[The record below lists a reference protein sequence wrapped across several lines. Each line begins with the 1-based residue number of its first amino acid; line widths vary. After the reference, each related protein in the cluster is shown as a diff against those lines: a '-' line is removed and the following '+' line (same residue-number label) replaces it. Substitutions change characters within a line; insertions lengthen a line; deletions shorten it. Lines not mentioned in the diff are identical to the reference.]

1 MQILEKEKISAL
13 IQIGFAG
20 CAKGQ
25 IFQARRLFEGLL
37 CADSELVGAKIGLA
51 FSYIVVDDF
60 DRVIQRVKVNAFC
73 RHTDHI
79 HMGLQDH
86 LRRLFISCGGRL
98 VNDDIAELI
107 PDSGQAMASGP
118 VHEIVANL
126 LLVM

>member
-13 IQIGFAG
+13 IQLGFAG

-60 DRVIQRVKVNAFC
+60 DKADQILDELLVSHSDDADVKAMKVFSLS
-73 RHTDHI
+73 
-79 HMGLQDH
+79 LQKKSEEAKK
-86 LRRLFISCGGRL
+86 L
-98 VNDDIAELI
+98 
-107 PDSGQAMASGP
+107 ASS
-118 VHEIVANL
+118 VDASQQSAYNLCQDALNL
-126 LLVM
+126 LDR

>member
-60 DRVIQRVKVNAFC
+60 DKADQILDELLVSHSDDADVKAMKVFSLS
-73 RHTDHI
+73 
-79 HMGLQDH
+79 LQKKSEEAKK
-86 LRRLFISCGGRL
+86 L
-98 VNDDIAELI
+98 
-107 PDSGQAMASGP
+107 ASS
-118 VHEIVANL
+118 VDASQQSAYNLCQDALNL
-126 LLVM
+126 LDR

>member
-37 CADSELVGAKIGLA
+37 CSDSELVGAKIGLA

-60 DRVIQRVKVNAFC
+60 DKADQILDELLVSHSDDADVKAMKVFSLA
-73 RHTDHI
+73 
-79 HMGLQDH
+79 LQKKSEEAKK
-86 LRRLFISCGGRL
+86 L
-98 VNDDIAELI
+98 
-107 PDSGQAMASGP
+107 ASS
-118 VHEIVANL
+118 VDASQQSAYNLCQDALNL
-126 LLVM
+126 LDR

>member
-60 DRVIQRVKVNAFC
+60 DKADQILDELLVSHSDDADVKAMKVFSLA
-73 RHTDHI
+73 
-79 HMGLQDH
+79 LQKKSEEAKK
-86 LRRLFISCGGRL
+86 L
-98 VNDDIAELI
+98 
-107 PDSGQAMASGP
+107 ASS
-118 VHEIVANL
+118 VDASQQSAYNLCQDAVNL
-126 LLVM
+126 LDR

>member
-60 DRVIQRVKVNAFC
+60 DKADQILDELLVSHSDDADVKAMKVFSLALQKKSEEAKELASSVDASQQSAYNLCQDALKGRCNAFV
-73 RHTDHI
+73 
-79 HMGLQDH
+79 
-86 LRRLFISCGGRL
+86 RL
-98 VNDDIAELI
+98 
-107 PDSGQAMASGP
+107 P
-118 VHEIVANL
+118 
-126 LLVM
+126 

>member
-60 DRVIQRVKVNAFC
+60 DKADQILDELLVSHSDDADVKTMKVFSLA
-73 RHTDHI
+73 
-79 HMGLQDH
+79 LQKKSEEAKK
-86 LRRLFISCGGRL
+86 L
-98 VNDDIAELI
+98 
-107 PDSGQAMASGP
+107 ASS
-118 VHEIVANL
+118 VDASQQSAYNLCQDALNL
-126 LLVM
+126 LDR

>member
-60 DRVIQRVKVNAFC
+60 DKADQILDDLLVSHSDDADVKAMKVFSLA
-73 RHTDHI
+73 
-79 HMGLQDH
+79 LQKKSEEAKK
-86 LRRLFISCGGRL
+86 L
-98 VNDDIAELI
+98 
-107 PDSGQAMASGP
+107 ASS
-118 VHEIVANL
+118 VDASQQSAYNLCQDALNL
-126 LLVM
+126 LDR

>member
-60 DRVIQRVKVNAFC
+60 DQADQILDELLVSHSDDADVKAMKVFSLA
-73 RHTDHI
+73 
-79 HMGLQDH
+79 LQKK
-86 LRRLFISCGGRL
+86 SEEAKK
-98 VNDDIAELI
+98 IASSV
-107 PDSGQAMASGP
+107 DASQQS
-118 VHEIVANL
+118 AYNLCQDALNL
-126 LLVM
+126 LDR

>member
-60 DRVIQRVKVNAFC
+60 DKADQILDELLVSHSDDADVKAMKVFFLV
-73 RHTDHI
+73 
-79 HMGLQDH
+79 LQKKSEEAKK
-86 LRRLFISCGGRL
+86 L
-98 VNDDIAELI
+98 
-107 PDSGQAMASGP
+107 ASS
-118 VHEIVANL
+118 VDASQQSAYNLCQDALNL
-126 LLVM
+126 LDR

>member
-37 CADSELVGAKIGLA
+37 CADSELVGAIIGLA

-60 DRVIQRVKVNAFC
+60 DKADQILDELLVSHSDDADVKAMKVFSLA
-73 RHTDHI
+73 
-79 HMGLQDH
+79 LQKKSEEAKK
-86 LRRLFISCGGRL
+86 L
-98 VNDDIAELI
+98 
-107 PDSGQAMASGP
+107 ASS
-118 VHEIVANL
+118 VDASQQSAYNLCQDALNL
-126 LLVM
+126 LDR

>member
-60 DRVIQRVKVNAFC
+60 DKADQILDELLVSHSDDADVKAMKVFSLA
-73 RHTDHI
+73 
-79 HMGLQDH
+79 LQKKSEEAKK
-86 LRRLFISCGGRL
+86 L
-98 VNDDIAELI
+98 
-107 PDSGQAMASGP
+107 ASS
-118 VHEIVANL
+118 VDASQQSAYNLCQDASNL
-126 LLVM
+126 LDR

>member
-60 DRVIQRVKVNAFC
+60 DKADQILDELLVSHSDDADVKAMKVFSLA
-73 RHTDHI
+73 
-79 HMGLQDH
+79 LQKKSEEAKK
-86 LRRLFISCGGRL
+86 L
-98 VNDDIAELI
+98 
-107 PDSGQAMASGP
+107 ASS
-118 VHEIVANL
+118 VDASQQSAYNLCQDALNL
-126 LLVM
+126 LDR

>member
-60 DRVIQRVKVNAFC
+60 DKADQILDELLVSHSDDADVKAMKVFSLA
-73 RHTDHI
+73 
-79 HMGLQDH
+79 LQKKSEEAKK
-86 LRRLFISCGGRL
+86 L
-98 VNDDIAELI
+98 
-107 PDSGQAMASGP
+107 ASS
-118 VHEIVANL
+118 VDASQQSAYNLCKDALNL
-126 LLVM
+126 LDR

>member
-60 DRVIQRVKVNAFC
+60 DKADQILDELLVSHSDDADVKAMKVFSLALHKKSEEAKKLASSVDASQQSAYNLC
-73 RHTDHI
+73 
-79 HMGLQDH
+79 QDA
-86 LRRLFISCGGRL
+86 L
-98 VNDDIAELI
+98 
-107 PDSGQAMASGP
+107 
-118 VHEIVANL
+118 NL
-126 LLVM
+126 LDR

>member
-25 IFQARRLFEGLL
+25 LFQARRLFEGLL

-60 DRVIQRVKVNAFC
+60 DKADQILDELLVSHSDDADVKAMKVFSLA
-73 RHTDHI
+73 
-79 HMGLQDH
+79 LQKKSEEAKK
-86 LRRLFISCGGRL
+86 L
-98 VNDDIAELI
+98 
-107 PDSGQAMASGP
+107 ASS
-118 VHEIVANL
+118 VDASQQSAYNLCQDALNL
-126 LLVM
+126 LDR

>member
-60 DRVIQRVKVNAFC
+60 DKADQILDELLVSHSDDADVKAMKVFSLA
-73 RHTDHI
+73 
-79 HMGLQDH
+79 LQKK
-86 LRRLFISCGGRL
+86 SEE
-98 VNDDIAELI
+98 AKEL
-107 PDSGQAMASGP
+107 ASS
-118 VHEIVANL
+118 VDASQQSAYNLCQDALNL
-126 LLVM
+126 LDR

>member
-60 DRVIQRVKVNAFC
+60 DKADQILDDLLVSHSDDADVKAMKVFSLA
-73 RHTDHI
+73 
-79 HMGLQDH
+79 LQKK
-86 LRRLFISCGGRL
+86 SEE
-98 VNDDIAELI
+98 AKEL
-107 PDSGQAMASGP
+107 ASS
-118 VHEIVANL
+118 VDASQQSAYNLCQDALNL
-126 LLVM
+126 LDR

>member
-60 DRVIQRVKVNAFC
+60 DKADQILDELLVSHVFSLA
-73 RHTDHI
+73 
-79 HMGLQDH
+79 LQKKSEEAKK
-86 LRRLFISCGGRL
+86 L
-98 VNDDIAELI
+98 
-107 PDSGQAMASGP
+107 ASS
-118 VHEIVANL
+118 VDASQQSAYNLCQDALNL
-126 LLVM
+126 LDR

>member
-37 CADSELVGAKIGLA
+37 CADSELVVAKIGLA

-60 DRVIQRVKVNAFC
+60 DKADQILDELLVSHSDDADVKAMKVFSLA
-73 RHTDHI
+73 
-79 HMGLQDH
+79 LQKKSEEAKK
-86 LRRLFISCGGRL
+86 L
-98 VNDDIAELI
+98 
-107 PDSGQAMASGP
+107 ASS
-118 VHEIVANL
+118 VDASQQSAYNLCQDALNL
-126 LLVM
+126 LDR

>member
-60 DRVIQRVKVNAFC
+60 DQADQILDELLVSHSDDADVKAMKVFSLA
-73 RHTDHI
+73 
-79 HMGLQDH
+79 LQKKSEEAKK
-86 LRRLFISCGGRL
+86 L
-98 VNDDIAELI
+98 
-107 PDSGQAMASGP
+107 ASS
-118 VHEIVANL
+118 VDASQQSAYNLCQDALNL
-126 LLVM
+126 LDR

>member
-60 DRVIQRVKVNAFC
+60 DKADQILDALLVSHSDDADVKAMKVFSLA
-73 RHTDHI
+73 
-79 HMGLQDH
+79 LQKKSEEAKK
-86 LRRLFISCGGRL
+86 L
-98 VNDDIAELI
+98 
-107 PDSGQAMASGP
+107 ASS
-118 VHEIVANL
+118 VDASQQSAYNLCQDALNL
-126 LLVM
+126 LDR

>member
-51 FSYIVVDDF
+51 FSYIVVDYF
-60 DRVIQRVKVNAFC
+60 DNADQILDELLVSHSDDADVKAMKVFSLA
-73 RHTDHI
+73 
-79 HMGLQDH
+79 LQKKSEEAKK
-86 LRRLFISCGGRL
+86 L
-98 VNDDIAELI
+98 
-107 PDSGQAMASGP
+107 ASS
-118 VHEIVANL
+118 VDASQQSAYNLCQDALNL
-126 LLVM
+126 LDR

>member
-60 DRVIQRVKVNAFC
+60 DKADQILDELLVSHSDDADVKAMKVFYLA
-73 RHTDHI
+73 
-79 HMGLQDH
+79 LQKKSEEAKK
-86 LRRLFISCGGRL
+86 L
-98 VNDDIAELI
+98 
-107 PDSGQAMASGP
+107 ASS
-118 VHEIVANL
+118 VDASQQSAYNLCQDALNL
-126 LLVM
+126 LDR

>member
-60 DRVIQRVKVNAFC
+60 DKADQILDEFLVSHSDDADVKAMKVFSLA
-73 RHTDHI
+73 
-79 HMGLQDH
+79 LQKKSEEAKK
-86 LRRLFISCGGRL
+86 L
-98 VNDDIAELI
+98 
-107 PDSGQAMASGP
+107 ASS
-118 VHEIVANL
+118 VDASQQSAYNLCQDALNL
-126 LLVM
+126 LDR

>member
-1 MQILEKEKISAL
+1 MHILEKEKISAL

-60 DRVIQRVKVNAFC
+60 DKADQILDELLVSHSDDADVKAMKVFSLA
-73 RHTDHI
+73 
-79 HMGLQDH
+79 LQKKSEEAKK
-86 LRRLFISCGGRL
+86 L
-98 VNDDIAELI
+98 
-107 PDSGQAMASGP
+107 ASS
-118 VHEIVANL
+118 VDASQQSAYNLCQDALNL
-126 LLVM
+126 LDR

>member
-60 DRVIQRVKVNAFC
+60 DKADQIL
-73 RHTDHI
+73 D
-79 HMGLQDH
+79 
-86 LRRLFISCGGRL
+86 
-98 VNDDIAELI
+98 E
-107 PDSGQAMASGP
+107 
-118 VHEIVANL
+118 
-126 LLVM
+126 LLVSHSDDADVKAMKVFSLALQKKIGRGKKTSFKC

>member
-60 DRVIQRVKVNAFC
+60 DKADQILDELLVSHSDDADVKAMKFFSLA
-73 RHTDHI
+73 
-79 HMGLQDH
+79 LQKKSEEAKK
-86 LRRLFISCGGRL
+86 L
-98 VNDDIAELI
+98 
-107 PDSGQAMASGP
+107 ASS
-118 VHEIVANL
+118 VDASQQSAYNLCQDALNL
-126 LLVM
+126 LDR

>member
-60 DRVIQRVKVNAFC
+60 DKADQILDELLVSHSDDADVKAMKVFSLV
-73 RHTDHI
+73 
-79 HMGLQDH
+79 LQKKSEEAKK
-86 LRRLFISCGGRL
+86 L
-98 VNDDIAELI
+98 
-107 PDSGQAMASGP
+107 ASS
-118 VHEIVANL
+118 VDASQQSAYNLCQDALNL
-126 LLVM
+126 LDR